1 MTNPKPTPLDIVAI
15 RRHILSQLGI
25 GGWVG
30 KNSTS
35 TKMTWHCRFGVPA
48 KNGMPLAGNLPKLV
62 DAVPNQDADFQ
73 NTDIESTD
81 LKSKD
86 IKSKGIESNSLDG
99 LSPTTPKQ
107 TAHLP
112 QSPVSH
118 PAPSTIKQASDKPS
132 VAEQS
137 ALKPIRL
144 KIAKS
149 LRGIQVVG
157 KIQLS
162 AIRYKNLLLL
172 ADDYYL
178 DDSSKTTYDKLESYL
193 IKQDSNTQTQMIS
206 PVKIDDD
213 DEQFTDH
220 SSLICQ
226 LFLHQLCQDKPIE
239 LVLLTPLSPTIDL
252 GELLN
257 HQVQGLVHE
266 QILNNYHAKQVFWQW
281 LSRYQKGDLNDD
293 G

>member
-1 MTNPKPTPLDIVAI
+1 MTDPSPTPLDIVAI
-15 RRHILSQLGI
+15 RRHILSQLGV

-30 KNSTS
+30 KNSTI

-73 NTDIESTD
+73 ETDFDNKGFE
-81 LKSKD
+81 SKD
-86 IKSKGIESNSLDG
+86 FQSKEFNG
-99 LSPTTPKQ
+99 LSPTTAKQ
-107 TAHLP
+107 TTSLP

-118 PAPSTIKQASDKPS
+118 PALSTIKQASDKPS

-213 DEQFTDH
+213 DEQFTDN